1 MRKKVEMTINSVE
14 LLQELIRCPSIT
26 PHDEGAQK
34 VLSTALES
42 MGFKCTHLLF
52 SGDGGP
58 DTHNLYAR
66 LGEDGPNLCFAGHT
80 DVVPAPM
87 EKGINSWR
95 ENPFGG
101 DIVDGEIYGRG
112 AVDMKGGV
120 ACFAAAVSNV
130 IEKLGGDVSKL
141 GGSISFLITGDEEA
155 SAINGTPKLLTWLEE
170 NNIKLDACL
179 TGEPSSNS
187 EIGDA
192 FKIGRRG
199 SMHAR
204 LKVQGIS
211 GHVGHP
217 HKADNPVHR
226 LSHMLTELLDVP
238 IDEGNEHF
246 QPTSLAITT
255 IDVGNPTVNIIPD
268 EASAHV
274 NVRFNNLHTSDD
286 IKKWIDERI
295 ERGFARDTIATQASN
310 IGSDSDGSCKY
321 TVKYEVSGEPF
332 LTNPGHLS
340 ETLASA
346 IKDITGKATEANTSG
361 GTSDSRFIKEY
372 CPVVDFGLINKTMH
386 QANERTSITDLET
399 LTKIYE
405 RFIERFF
412 AGE

>member
-1 MRKKVEMTINSVE
+1 MTINPVE

-26 PHDEGAQK
+26 PYDKGAQK
-34 VLSTALES
+34 VLSDALES
-42 MGFKCTHLLF
+42 IGFKCTHLVF

-58 DTHNLYAR
+58 DTKNLYAR
-66 LGEDGPNLCFAGHT
+66 IGEEGPNLCFAGHT
-80 DVVPAPM
+80 DVVPAPT
-87 EKGINSWR
+87 EKGIDDWR
-95 ENPFGG
+95 EDPFGG
-101 DIVDGEIYGRG
+101 EIINDEIYGRG

-130 IEKLGGDVSKL
+130 MEKLGGDVSKL

-155 SAINGTPKLLTWLEE
+155 SAINGTPKLLDWLEE
-170 NNIKLDACL
+170 NNVQLDACL
-179 TGEPSSNS
+179 TGEPSCNF

-199 SMHAR
+199 SMHAM
-204 LKVQGIS
+204 LKVHGIS

-217 HKADNPVHR
+217 QKADNPIHR

-255 IDVGNPTVNIIPD
+255 IDVGNPTVNIIPG
-268 EASAHV
+268 EARAHV
-274 NVRFNNLHTSDD
+274 NVRFNNMHTSDD
-286 IKKWIDERI
+286 IKEWINERI

-310 IGSDSDGSCKY
+310 ISSDSDGSCKY
-321 TVKYEVSGEPF
+321 SVEYQVSGEPF
-332 LTNPGHLS
+332 LTKPGHLS
-340 ETLASA
+340 KTLVSA
-346 IKDITGKATEANTSG
+346 IKDVTGKTSEANTSG

-372 CPVVDFGLINKTMH
+372 CPVVDFGLINRTMH
-386 QANERTSITDLET
+386 QANERTPVADVET
-399 LTKIYE
+399 LTKVYE
-405 RFIERFF
+405 RFIERYF